1 MDMVNKQLTPEQVE
15 GLKQFAEERK
25 ERINRVLAKYSEING
40 KLVKTKPNEKTNIHS
55 AKRK

>member
-1 MDMVNKQLTPEQVE
+1 MGTVNKQLTPEKVE
-15 GLKQFAEERK
+15 GLKQFETERK
-25 ERINRVLAKYSEING
+25 ERIKRVLSKYSEING